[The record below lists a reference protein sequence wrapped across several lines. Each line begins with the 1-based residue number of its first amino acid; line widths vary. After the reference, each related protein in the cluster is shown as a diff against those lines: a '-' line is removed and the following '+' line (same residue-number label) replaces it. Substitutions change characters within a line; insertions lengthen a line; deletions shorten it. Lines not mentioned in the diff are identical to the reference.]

1 MKDAAIGDA
10 KAKLLEINELI
21 KQLDES
27 LRETA
32 IQLLVPLYF
41 QGGDRPPTQSAG
53 SSNDNKSPDKV
64 SPPSTNDL
72 GDFIAS
78 FEQGKPADN
87 VLLLVAWLYSHY
99 GVYPIS
105 PKEIQELGDSSGLVI
120 PSRADNTMRQAKS
133 DGKSLFQQQGKGW
146 RLTVSGELHLKS
158 KFNVKK
164 GNKPLPKD

>member
-1 MKDAAIGDA
+1 MKDTKIDEA
-10 KAKLLEINELI
+10 KTKLLEINELI

-27 LRETA
+27 MRETA

-41 QGGDRPPTQSAG
+41 HGADEPRKPAVDPSG
-53 SSNDNKSPDKV
+53 DNKSLAKGV
-64 SPPSTNDL
+64 PPSTDDL

-99 GVYPIS
+99 GAYPIS
-105 PKEIQELGDSSGLVI
+105 AKEVQELGDSSGLVI
-120 PSRADNTMRQAKS
+120 PNRPDNTMRQAKS
-133 DGKSLFQQQGKGW
+133 DGKSLFLQQGKGW
-146 RLTVSGELHLKS
+146 RLTVSGELYLKN

>member
-1 MKDAAIGDA
+1 MKDTRIEEA
-10 KAKLLEINELI
+10 KAKLLELNELV

-27 LRETA
+27 LRGPA

-41 QGGDRPPTQSAG
+41 QGAEEPKKSAVG
-53 SSNDNKSPDKV
+53 AGIDNKDTGKSQ
-64 SPPSTNDL
+64 PPNTDDL

-78 FEQGKPADN
+78 VEQGKPAEN

-99 GVYPIS
+99 GAYPVS
-105 PKEIQELGDSSGLVI
+105 AREVQELGDSSGLVI
-120 PSRADNTMRQAKS
+120 PKRPDNTMRQAKN
-133 DGKSLFQQQGKGW
+133 DGKSLFAQQGKGW
-146 RLTVSGELHLKS
+146 RLTVSGELYIKS

>member
-1 MKDAAIGDA
+1 MKDTKIDEA

-27 LRETA
+27 MREAA

-41 QGGDRPPTQSAG
+41 HGSDEPRPAVG
-53 SSNDNKSPDKV
+53 SSSDNKNPAKGL
-64 SPPSTNDL
+64 PQSTDDL

-99 GVYPIS
+99 GAYPMS
-105 PKEIQELGDSSGLVI
+105 AKEIQELGDSSGLVI
-120 PSRADNTMRQAKS
+120 PNRPDNTMRQAKS
-133 DGKSLFQQQGKGW
+133 DGKSLFLQQGKGW
-146 RLTVSGELHLKS
+146 RLTVSGEIYLKN

>member
-27 LRETA
+27 LRQAA

-41 QGGDRPPTQSAG
+41 EGADKPRTLSAG
-53 SSNDNKSPDKV
+53 SSNDNQNRAKEL
-64 SPPSTNDL
+64 PPSTDDL
-72 GDFIAS
+72 GEFIAS

-105 PKEIQELGDSSGLVI
+105 TKEIQELGDSSGLVI
-120 PSRADNTMRQAKS
+120 PNRADNTMRQAKS
-133 DGKSLFQQQGKGW
+133 DGKNLFQQQGKGW
-146 RLTVSGELHLKS
+146 RLTVSGELYLKN
-158 KFNVKK
+158 KFSVKK